1 MKTTMKKCHFCN
13 IELNSL
19 ITYDIRHAF
28 RRWADGKFDNSY
40 NNSFQLFIPSIN
52 KSSCIDCGKKY
63 YLFKFSKNKIK
74 NINKRQIT
82 GKINLPKQI
91 DPNELNIKEYC
102 VICNCQIK
110 HLTINTS
117 VVNRDN
123 YIEGIGQFCND
134 CMIKYY

>member
-1 MKTTMKKCHFCN
+1 MKTSNKKCHFCN

-28 RRWADGKFDNSY
+28 RRWADGKFDNTN

-52 KSSCIDCGKKY
+52 KSSCIDCGKNY
-63 YLFKFSKNKIK
+63 YLYKFSKNKVKI
-74 NINKRQIT
+74 INKRQIT
-82 GKINLPKQI
+82 GKIRLPKQV

-117 VVNRDN
+117 VVNRYN
-123 YIEGIGQFCND
+123 YIEGVGQFCDN
-134 CMIKYY
+134 CMI